1 MPIAANEKA
10 ARNCGAMPSAR
21 PMGRIDAK
29 LEKLGIVVPTPAVPV
44 ANYVGFVRTGNLVF
58 TAGQVTLKDGKF
70 EHLGKVGG
78 AISLEEAQK
87 AARLCAINIIAQLKA
102 ACDGDLDRV
111 KRIVKLVGFVN
122 AVPEFTDHP
131 KVINGCSD
139 LFVEV
144 LGEAG
149 KHARSAVGM
158 GSLPMGIPVEIEC
171 IVEVA

>member
-1 MPIAANEKA
+1 
-10 ARNCGAMPSAR
+10 
-21 PMGRIDAK
+21 MGRIDAR
-29 LEKLGIVVPTPAVPV
+29 LEQLGIVVPTPAVPV

-78 AISLEEAQK
+78 AISLEEAQT

-111 KRIVKLVGFVN
+111 RQIVKLVGFVN

-131 KVINGCSD
+131 KVINGASD
-139 LFVEV
+139 LMVEV
-144 LGEAG
+144 FGDAG
-149 KHARSAVGM
+149 KHARSAVGS
-158 GSLPMGIPVEIEC
+158 GSLPLNVA
-171 IVEVA
+171 VEVEAIAEVV